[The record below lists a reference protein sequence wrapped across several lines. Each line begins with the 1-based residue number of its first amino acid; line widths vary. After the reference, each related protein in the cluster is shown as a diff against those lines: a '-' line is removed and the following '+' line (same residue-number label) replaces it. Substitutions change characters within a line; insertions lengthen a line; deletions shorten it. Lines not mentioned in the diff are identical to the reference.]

1 MVFRSLLWPISW
13 LHIVFLFFRHVFYTV
28 SLLPSKKGVV
38 RTFVI
43 GNVKMGGTGKSPV
56 TIKVLNTMQNLNLR
70 VAFLSRGYGR
80 ISKGFQLIQSQS
92 TPSEVGDEPLM
103 IAQCFPNITAAVSE
117 NRLNG
122 IEQLMHH
129 DSTLQWIVLDDA
141 FQHRKLVPDCS
152 LLLTKFDDLYV
163 NDFVF
168 PVGGLRD
175 LQFRAQ
181 LANAVG
187 VTHVPLEQ
195 CTEKTANVLR
205 EKLRL
210 KVSQKIILFHVDYE
224 TPKPV
229 SGHFQWQNTAPSYL
243 FAGLA
248 NNTTF
253 FQKGMQLS
261 RAVVCKSFPDH
272 HNYSQMDLDQIIH
285 EWRNFD
291 ANQNQILTTEKD
303 AVKVQY
309 ILKEKEIPIFY
320 LPLKME
326 VGFGKQDLIDLI
338 TMTTRV

>member
-13 LHIVFLFFRHVFYTV
+13 LHMVFLFFRHVFYTL
-28 SLLPSKKGVV
+28 SFLPSKKGAV

-56 TIKVLNTMQNLNLR
+56 TIAVLNVMQNLNHQ

-80 ISKGFQLIQSQS
+80 STKGFQLIQSQS

-103 IAQCFPNITAAVSE
+103 IALRFPNVTAAVSE
-117 NRLNG
+117 NRLKG
-122 IEQLMHH
+122 IDELIHH
-129 DSTLQWIVLDDA
+129 NSTLQWVVLDDA

-163 NDFVF
+163 DDFVF

-175 LQFRAQ
+175 LRFRARF
-181 LANAVG
+181 ANAVG
-187 VTHVPLEQ
+187 VTHVPFEQ
-195 CTEKTANVLR
+195 CTNETAHILR

-210 KVSQKIILFHVDYE
+210 KISQKIILFHVNYE
-224 TPKPV
+224 TPKPI
-229 SGHFQWQNTAPSYL
+229 SGHFQWQSTAPSYV

-248 NNTTF
+248 NNTAF

-272 HNYSQMDLDQIIH
+272 HNYSQTDLDQILY
-285 EWRNFD
+285 EWRTFD
-291 ANQNQILTTEKD
+291 ANQTQVLTTEKD
-303 AVKVQY
+303 AVKVRH

>member
-13 LHIVFLFFRHVFYTV
+13 MHMVFLFFRHVFYTL
-28 SLLPSKKGVV
+28 SFLPSKKAPI
-38 RTFVI
+38 RTLVI

-56 TIKVLNTMQNLNLR
+56 TIEVLNVMQNLNQE

-80 ISKGFQLIQSQS
+80 RTKGFQLIQSQS

-103 IAQCFPNITAAVSE
+103 IAQRFPKILAAVSE
-117 NRLNG
+117 DRLIG
-122 IEQLMHH
+122 IEKLAQH
-129 DSTLQWIVLDDA
+129 DSSLQCVVLDDA
-141 FQHRKLVPDCS
+141 FQHRKLVPDCA
-152 LLLTKFDDLYV
+152 LLLTKFNDLYV
-163 NDFVF
+163 DDFVF

-175 LQFRAQ
+175 LQFRARF
-181 LANAVG
+181 ANAVG

-195 CTEKTANVLR
+195 CTEETAHILR

-210 KVSQKIILFHVDYE
+210 KVSQKIILFHVNYE
-224 TPKPV
+224 TPRPIF
-229 SGHFQWQNTAPSYL
+229 GHFQWQNRGPSYM

-248 NNTTF
+248 NNIAF

-261 RAVVCKSFPDH
+261 RAVVCKSFRDH
-272 HNYSQMDLDQIIH
+272 HNYSQTDLDQILH
-285 EWRNFD
+285 EWRTFD
-291 ANQNQILTTEKD
+291 ANQTQILTTEKD
-303 AVKVQY
+303 AVKVRH

-326 VGFGKQDLIDLI
+326 VGFGEQDLIDLI